1 MTSLIFYYWSVFK
14 TENCFHNKINVVSRI
29 RISSRTLNF
38 EIFKPIIYRL
48 KKFSK
53 KVQRENRRLRK
64 KYSKWQKPC
73 MSEQMSDVEKLLLC
87 DVKNKSSI
95 AFWPA
100 NYLICLWRNG
110 HTGLFS
116 PSNNSKI
123 KSSYSWKIGI
133 YPCHRMININLRH
146 ISYMGLWNETSNFDF
161 FFWKF
166 FLNHMKKLVE

>member
-1 MTSLIFYYWSVFK
+1 MNRIVWFKNETRDHRAEIIIKLLQTSRNHHFSEIWPVLFFYYWSVFK
-14 TENCFHNKINVVSRI
+14 TENCFHNKINVLSRI

-110 HTGLFS
+110 YTGLFS
-116 PSNNSKI
+116 PSSEYLIIAELQVLNNEK
-123 KSSYSWKIGI
+123 
-133 YPCHRMININLRH
+133 
-146 ISYMGLWNETSNFDF
+146 
-161 FFWKF
+161 
-166 FLNHMKKLVE
+166 